1 MKIILTETQFNV
13 IRFNEEI
20 TLLNEAISTKK
31 HRINNII
38 KQIKRMILLGMTAA
52 VIVPIIYNSVLSQEE
67 KEIAINALNNMT
79 NNDNY
84 TDNEIALDNSADE
97 NKNLFDE
104 KVLAVKDYMETA
116 LRNQNYSLEDTQLDA
131 RALVTASERY
141 NFDLALL
148 MAAAHCE
155 SCFGATPRAQRTNS
169 VYSVGCY
176 DNGKNRVTYDNPND
190 SILGY
195 INLLNSDYL
204 VNGKTIN
211 DLLRKGCF
219 VNKNGHRY
227 ASDPNYEAKI
237 LKVMNRIKAKYPI
250 LA

>member
-1 MKIILTETQFNV
+1 
-13 IRFNEEI
+13 
-20 TLLNEAISTKK
+20 
-31 HRINNII
+31 
-38 KQIKRMILLGMTAA
+38 MILLGMTATA
-52 VIVPIIYNSVLSQEE
+52 IVPIIYNSVLSQEE
-67 KEIAINALNNMT
+67 KEIAINALNDMT
-79 NNDNY
+79 NNDNIDNY
-84 TDNEIALDNSADE
+84 TDNEFALDNSADE
-97 NKNLFDE
+97 NKSLFDE
-104 KVLAVKDYMETA
+104 KVSAVKDYMETA
-116 LRNQNYSLEDTQLDA
+116 LRNQNYSLEDTKLDA
-131 RALVTASERY
+131 RALVTASEKY

-176 DNGKNRVTYDNPND
+176 DNGKNKVTYDNPND

-195 INLLNSDYL
+195 IKLLNNDYL

-219 VNKNGHRY
+219 VNKNGDRY

-250 LA
+250 LS